1 MFLYV
6 CVCVHQFLWLVSSE
20 WHSVVKFEDLFLFC
34 LLGITLEDSI
44 NRNGIPM
51 AFRRVHLQPRI
62 LTLSSGECRNI
73 NNSYLWLSA
82 FWHWWAL
89 TKSIFLFVFHF
100 LVMQFFFFIACVNAL
115 TTLCSNR
122 ETSKSLRGSNSWSEN
137 PEDLHGAVS

>member
-1 MFLYV
+1 M
-6 CVCVHQFLWLVSSE
+6 CVHQFLCLVSSE
-20 WHSVVKFEDLFLFC
+20 WHSVEVWRSFLFC

-44 NRNGIPM
+44 NRNSIPM

-100 LVMQFFFFIACVNAL
+100 LVMQFFIACLNAL
-115 TTLCSNR
+115 TTLCSNW
-122 ETSKSLRGSNSWSEN
+122 ETSKSLRSSNSWSEN
-137 PEDLHGAVS
+137 PEDLHSTVS